1 MPRIEN
7 PVYDAALQ
15 VLIDDGDRLD
25 LCSQEPTN
33 YTEATSTYSLGN
45 QAPITIGTIADGDVS
60 GRKVTVSAT
69 SGGTIGTTGTA
80 THYAISNVAGTQLLA
95 AGDLTTS
102 QQVVSGNTF
111 TTEAFDIEIPDP
123 A

>member
-7 PVYDAALQ
+7 PVFDAALQ

-45 QAPITIGTIADGDVS
+45 QTSITIGTIADGDVS

-80 THYAISNVAGTQLLA
+80 THYAISNIAGTQLLA

-111 TTEAFDIEIPDP
+111 TTEAFDIELPDP
-123 A
+123 V

>member
-1 MPRIEN
+1 MPRLEN

-25 LCSQEPTN
+25 LCSQEPTS

-45 QAPITIGTIADGDVS
+45 QTTITIGTIADGDVS

-69 SGGTIGTTGTA
+69 SGGSIGTTGTA
-80 THYAISNVAGTQLLA
+80 THYAISDTTGTQLLA
-95 AGDLTTS
+95 AGELTTS
-102 QQVVSGNTF
+102 QQVVSGNSF
-111 TTEAFDIEIPDP
+111 TTDAFDIEIPDP

>member
-15 VLIDDGDRLD
+15 VLIDDGNRLD

-33 YTEATSTYSLGN
+33 YTQATVTYSLGN
-45 QAPITIGTIADGDVS
+45 KTSITISTIADGDVS

-69 SGGTIGTTGTA
+69 SNGTVGSTGTA
-80 THYAISNVAGTQLLA
+80 THYAISDTVGSQLLA
-95 AGDLTTS
+95 AGELTTS

-111 TTEAFDIEIPDP
+111 TSEAFDIEIPDP

>member
-45 QAPITIGTIADGDVS
+45 QTTITIGTIADGDVS

-80 THYAISNVAGTQLLA
+80 THYAISDTTGTQLLA
-95 AGDLTTS
+95 AGELTTS

>member
-1 MPRIEN
+1 MPRLEN

-45 QAPITIGTIADGDVS
+45 QTSITIGTIADGDVS

-80 THYAISNVAGTQLLA
+80 THYAISDTTGTQLLA

>member
-7 PVYDAALQ
+7 PVFDAALQ

-45 QAPITIGTIADGDVS
+45 QTSITIGTIADGDVS

-111 TTEAFDIEIPDP
+111 TTEAFDIELPDP
-123 A
+123 V

>member
-7 PVYDAALQ
+7 PVFDAALQ

-33 YTEATSTYSLGN
+33 YTEATNTYSLGN
-45 QAPITIGTIADGDVS
+45 QTSITIGTIADGDVS

-69 SGGTIGTTGTA
+69 SGGTIDATGTA

-111 TTEAFDIEIPDP
+111 TTEAFDIELPDP
-123 A
+123 V

>member
-7 PVYDAALQ
+7 PVFDAALQ

-45 QAPITIGTIADGDVS
+45 QTSITIGTIADGDVS

-69 SGGTIGTTGTA
+69 SGGTIGATGTA

-111 TTEAFDIEIPDP
+111 TTEAFDIELPDP
-123 A
+123 V

>member
-7 PVYDAALQ
+7 PVFDAALQ
-15 VLIDDGDRLD
+15 VLIDDGNRLD

-45 QAPITIGTIADGDVS
+45 QTSITIGTIADGDVS

-80 THYAISNVAGTQLLA
+80 THYAISDAVGSQLLA

-111 TTEAFDIEIPDP
+111 TTEAFDIELPDP

>member
-7 PVYDAALQ
+7 PVFDAALQ
-15 VLIDDGDRLD
+15 VLIDDGNRLD

-45 QAPITIGTIADGDVS
+45 QTSITIGTIADGDVS

-69 SGGTIGTTGTA
+69 SGGTIDATGTA
-80 THYAISNVAGTQLLA
+80 THYAISDAVGSQLLA

-111 TTEAFDIEIPDP
+111 TTEAFDIELPDP

>member
-1 MPRIEN
+1 MPRLEN

-25 LCSQEPTN
+25 LCSQEPTS

-45 QAPITIGTIADGDVS
+45 QTTITIGTIADGDVS

-69 SGGTIGTTGTA
+69 TGGSIGTTGTA
-80 THYAISNVAGTQLLA
+80 THYAISDTTGTQLLA
-95 AGDLTTS
+95 AGELTTS
-102 QQVVSGNTF
+102 QQVVSGNSF

>member
-1 MPRIEN
+1 MPRLEN

-25 LCSQEPTN
+25 LCSQEPTS

-45 QAPITIGTIADGDVS
+45 QTTITIGTIADGDVS

-69 SGGTIGTTGTA
+69 SGGSIGTTGTA
-80 THYAISNVAGTQLLA
+80 THYAISDTTGTQLLA
-95 AGDLTTS
+95 AGELTTS

-111 TTEAFDIEIPDP
+111 TTDAFDIEIPDP

>member
-7 PVYDAALQ
+7 PVFDAALQ

-45 QAPITIGTIADGDVS
+45 QTSITIGTIADGDVS

-69 SGGTIGTTGTA
+69 SGGTIDATGTA

-111 TTEAFDIEIPDP
+111 TTEAFDIELPDP
-123 A
+123 V

>member
-45 QAPITIGTIADGDVS
+45 QTSITIGTIADGDVS

-69 SGGTIGTTGTA
+69 SGGTIGATGTA
-80 THYAISNVAGTQLLA
+80 THYAISDTTGTQLLA
-95 AGDLTTS
+95 AGELTTS

>member
-1 MPRIEN
+1 MPRLEN

-25 LCSQEPTN
+25 LCSQEPTS

-45 QAPITIGTIADGDVS
+45 KTAITIGTIADGDVS
-60 GRKVTVSAT
+60 GRKVTISAT
-69 SGGTIGTTGTA
+69 TGGTIGSTGTA
-80 THYAISNVAGTQLLA
+80 THYAISDTTGTQLLA
-95 AGDLTTS
+95 AGELTTS

-111 TTEAFDIEIPDP
+111 TTESFDIEIPDP

>member
-15 VLIDDGDRLD
+15 VLIDDGNRLD

-33 YTEATSTYSLGN
+33 YTQATVTYSLGN
-45 QAPITIGTIADGDVS
+45 KTSITISTIADGDVS

-69 SGGTIGTTGTA
+69 SNGTIGSTGTA
-80 THYAISNVAGTQLLA
+80 THYAISDTVGSQLLA
-95 AGDLTTS
+95 AGELTTS

>member
-15 VLIDDGDRLD
+15 VLIDDGNRLD

-45 QAPITIGTIADGDVS
+45 QTSIIIGTITDGDVS

-69 SGGTIGTTGTA
+69 SGGNIGTTGTA
-80 THYAISNVAGTQLLA
+80 THYAISDTTGTQLLA
-95 AGDLTTS
+95 AGELTTS

-111 TTEAFDIEIPDP
+111 TTEEFDIEIPDP

>member
-7 PVYDAALQ
+7 PVFDAALQ

-33 YTEATSTYSLGN
+33 YTEATSTYSLGS
-45 QAPITIGTIADGDVS
+45 QTSITIGTIADGDVS

-69 SGGTIGTTGTA
+69 SGGAIETTGTA

-111 TTEAFDIEIPDP
+111 TTEAFDIELPDP

>member
-1 MPRIEN
+1 MPRIEH

-15 VLIDDGDRLD
+15 VLIDDGNRLD

-33 YTEATSTYSLGN
+33 YTQATVTYSLGN
-45 QAPITIGTIADGDVS
+45 KTSITISTIADGDVS

-69 SGGTIGTTGTA
+69 SNGTVGSTGTA
-80 THYAISNVAGTQLLA
+80 THYAISDTVGSQLLA
-95 AGDLTTS
+95 AGELTTS

-111 TTEAFDIEIPDP
+111 TSEAFDIEIPDP

>member
-1 MPRIEN
+1 MPRLEN

-25 LCSQEPTN
+25 LCSQEPTS

-45 QAPITIGTIADGDVS
+45 KTAITIGTIADGDVS
-60 GRKVTVSAT
+60 GRKVTISAT
-69 SGGTIGTTGTA
+69 TGGTIGSTGTA
-80 THYAISNVAGTQLLA
+80 THYAISDTTGTQLLA
-95 AGDLTTS
+95 AGELTTS

>member
-1 MPRIEN
+1 MPRLEN
-7 PVYDAALQ
+7 PVYDAALL

-25 LCSQEPTN
+25 LCSQEPTS

-45 QAPITIGTIADGDVS
+45 KTAITIGTIADGDVS
-60 GRKVTVSAT
+60 GRKVTISAT
-69 SGGTIGTTGTA
+69 TGGTIGSTGTA
-80 THYAISNVAGTQLLA
+80 THYAISDTTGTQLLA
-95 AGDLTTS
+95 AGELTTS

>member
-1 MPRIEN
+1 MPRLEN

-25 LCSQEPTN
+25 LCSQEPTS

-45 QAPITIGTIADGDVS
+45 QTTITIGTIADGDVS

-69 SGGTIGTTGTA
+69 TGGSIGATGTA
-80 THYAISNVAGTQLLA
+80 THYAISDTTGTQLLA
-95 AGDLTTS
+95 AGELTTS
-102 QQVVSGNTF
+102 QQVVSGNSF

>member
-15 VLIDDGDRLD
+15 VLIDDGNRLD

-45 QAPITIGTIADGDVS
+45 QTSITIGTIADGDVS

-111 TTEAFDIEIPDP
+111 TTEAFDIELPDP
-123 A
+123 V

>member
-1 MPRIEN
+1 MPRLEN

-25 LCSQEPTN
+25 LCSQEPTS

-45 QAPITIGTIADGDVS
+45 QTTITIGTIADGDVS

-69 SGGTIGTTGTA
+69 TGGSIGATGTA
-80 THYAISNVAGTQLLA
+80 THYAISDTTGTQLLA
-95 AGDLTTS
+95 AGELTTS
-102 QQVVSGNTF
+102 QQVVSGNSF
-111 TTEAFDIEIPDP
+111 TTDAFDIEIPDP

>member
-1 MPRIEN
+1 MPRLEN

-15 VLIDDGDRLD
+15 VLVSNGDRLD
-25 LCSQEPTN
+25 ICSQEPTS

-45 QAPITIGTIADGDVS
+45 KTSITIGTIADGDVS

-69 SGGTIGTTGTA
+69 TGGTIGSTGTA
-80 THYAISNVAGTQLLA
+80 THYAISNTSGTQLLA
-95 AGDLTTS
+95 AGQLTTS
-102 QQVVSGNTF
+102 QSVVSGNTF
-111 TTEAFDIEIPDP
+111 TTQAFDIEIPDP

>member
-1 MPRIEN
+1 MPRLEN

-15 VLIDDGDRLD
+15 VLIDDGNRLD

-45 QAPITIGTIADGDVS
+45 QTSITIGTIADGDVS

-80 THYAISNVAGTQLLA
+80 THYAISDTTGTQLLA

>member
-1 MPRIEN
+1 MPRLEN

-25 LCSQEPTN
+25 LCSQEPTS

-45 QAPITIGTIADGDVS
+45 QTTITIGTIADGDVS

-69 SGGTIGTTGTA
+69 TGGSIGTTGTA
-80 THYAISNVAGTQLLA
+80 THYAISDTTGTQLLA
-95 AGDLTTS
+95 AGELTTS

-111 TTEAFDIEIPDP
+111 TTDAFDIEIPDP

>member
-1 MPRIEN
+1 MPRLEN

-15 VLIDDGDRLD
+15 VLIDDGNRLD

-45 QAPITIGTIADGDVS
+45 QTSITIGTIADGDVS

-80 THYAISNVAGTQLLA
+80 THYAISDTTGTQLLA

-111 TTEAFDIEIPDP
+111 TTDAFDIEIPDP

>member
-1 MPRIEN
+1 MPRLEN

-25 LCSQEPTN
+25 VCSQEPTN

-45 QAPITIGTIADGDVS
+45 QTTITIGTIADGDVS

-69 SGGTIGTTGTA
+69 TGGTIGSSGTA
-80 THYAISNVAGTQLLA
+80 THYAISDTTGTQLLA
-95 AGDLTTS
+95 AGELTTS
-102 QQVVSGNTF
+102 QSVVSGNSF
-111 TTEAFDIEIPDP
+111 TTDAFDIEIPDP

>member
-7 PVYDAALQ
+7 PVFDAALQ

-45 QAPITIGTIADGDVS
+45 QTSITIGTIADGDVS

-69 SGGTIGTTGTA
+69 SGGTVDATGTA

-111 TTEAFDIEIPDP
+111 TTEAFDIELPDP
-123 A
+123 V